1 MADVKITNNKDQV
14 IKEMETKIDKA
25 LEMIGLQ
32 AEGDAKLELE
42 SSPRRVDTGLLR
54 NSITYAV
61 SGQQPHV
68 GSYSNDGKHDKTG
81 EPAEVITGQYS
92 GTIGSEQDHEVYIGT
107 NVEYGP
113 EIHEGRP
120 GLDPNRFLKN
130 AVEKNVATFRRMIEE
145 TLKE

>member
-1 MADVKITNNKDQV
+1 MADVKITDNSDEFRR
-14 IKEMETKIDKA
+14 EMDAKIDKA

-42 SSPRRVDTGLLR
+42 NSPRRVDTGRLR
-54 NSITYAV
+54 NSITYAHRNR
-61 SGQQPHV
+61 SGFTN
-68 GSYSNDGKHDKTG
+68 SYSDNEGGDFSD
-81 EPAEVITGQYS
+81 EVGDVPEEDRS
-92 GTIGSEQDHEVYIGT
+92 VYIGT
-107 NVEYGP
+107 NVEYAP

-130 AVEKNVATFRRMIEE
+130 AVQKNESTFKRMIEE

>member
-1 MADVKITNNKDQV
+1 MADVKITNNKDHV
-14 IKEMETKIDKA
+14 VKEMETKIDKA

-42 SSPRRVDTGLLR
+42 NSPRRVDTGRLR
-54 NSITYAV
+54 NSITHAHRAK
-61 SGQQPHV
+61 SGFTN
-68 GSYSNDGKHDKTG
+68 SYSDDEGGQFSD
-81 EPAEVITGQYS
+81 EVGDVPEEDRS
-92 GTIGSEQDHEVYIGT
+92 VYIGT

-130 AVEKNVATFRRMIEE
+130 AVEKNEATFRRMIEE